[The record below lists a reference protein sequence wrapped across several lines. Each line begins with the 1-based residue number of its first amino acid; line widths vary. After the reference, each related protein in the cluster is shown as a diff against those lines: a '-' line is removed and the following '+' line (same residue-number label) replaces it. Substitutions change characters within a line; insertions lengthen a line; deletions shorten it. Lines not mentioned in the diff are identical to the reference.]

1 MLNWYFVTRSV
12 FDAAV
17 SAGKVTD
24 DMLVFISD
32 TKEIYRGTVPFTEAV
47 ILVDSL
53 PDTGA
58 YGKLYVIKS
67 TLAGHVYGTSGWT
80 QVIRGVAATVTADG
94 ADPVSGKAVADYVAT
109 EVAKAQANVTA
120 LEQTVAANK
129 TAAEN
134 AVAGEKSAREAADKA
149 ITDSIGTVTDGK
161 TVVQMIADA
170 QEAATYDDSDLQN
183 RVGALESDAPN
194 HALKTEVQAVS
205 EELSNYKTTNNA
217 AVKANT
223 DAIAVLNGNSST
235 EGSVDKKVAD
245 ALNDFATKLSDD
257 GTVNTYKELIDYAAE
272 HGSDFT
278 ELVGEVDANTKAL
291 ATLNGDAATAGS
303 VAAKIA
309 AQAATDANTYET
321 KTDAGNKLTEAKGYT
336 DTAKAAVIGASG
348 NASSA
353 DTIYGAKKYAE
364 EKASAAQS
372 AAESTAAGAL
382 AAAKTTLENADTALG
397 ERIDGV
403 IESVGAVEDKA
414 DKNAEDIAAINESLS
429 DYATDN
435 EVEQIRSALQTSI
448 DGKMAKVATGNAG
461 QILIAA
467 ADGGA
472 SLSGK
477 AIGGATFG
485 STPNANT
492 VATEAGVVAY
502 TEGYAVAKTN
512 VVANGAMATTVAAAS
527 DEKVVSEKA
536 TVAALTWKTSF

>member
-183 RVGALESDAPN
+183 RVGALEADAPN

-205 EELSNYKTTNNA
+205 EELGDYKTANDA
-217 AVKANT
+217 AVSANT
-223 DAIAVLNGNSST
+223 NAIAVLNGNSST

-272 HGSDFT
+272 HGSEFT

-291 ATLNGDAATAGS
+291 ATLNGDAETAGS

-336 DTAKAAVIGASG
+336 DTAKAAVIGVSG

-372 AAESTAAGAL
+372 AAEATAAGAL

-397 ERIDGV
+397 QRIDGV
-403 IESVGAVEDKA
+403 VESVGAVEDKA

-485 STPNANT
+485 AAPNANT

-502 TEGYAVAKTN
+502 TEAYAVAKTN